1 MKRVVY
7 FLMKRITRIS
17 VGAFFSEI
25 EIVGTEN
32 IPRGKPLIFAPNH
45 QNAFLDAFMVGSI
58 SPVGIHYL
66 TRADVFNN
74 PFRWF
79 MDALQMMP
87 IYRIRDG
94 FGQLSQNAGVFEACR
109 QLFSQTKSVLIF
121 PEGNHGENY
130 YLRPLTKGISRLA
143 CESQEILEDKE
154 LWIQPVGLN
163 YFDLR
168 KPRRKATVVFGEPIR
183 VGDYMQTYNEQK
195 PKALKQLRDD
205 VYEKMHACMFIP
217 DNDEKY
223 ELRKSWLIK
232 KKENLS
238 FQEMRKFLHDINEPA
253 PTKKSYPAMT
263 IIGKA
268 LGAFNFPALMVMS
281 FLLKNKIK
289 DVVFASSI
297 KWVVGLFLFPLW
309 WALIMTL
316 TSIIFNIKVGLV
328 VTLSIII
335 LLYLRQEFLKSGK
348 GRSVT

>member
-7 FLMKRITRIS
+7 FIMKRVTRIS
-17 VGAFFSEI
+17 VGAFFSRI

-32 IPRGKPLIFAPNH
+32 IPRDRAIIFAPNH
-45 QNAFLDAFMVGSI
+45 QNAFLDAFMVGCI

-109 QLFSQTKSVLIF
+109 KLFSQRKSVLIF

-143 CESQEILEDKE
+143 CESQEAMENDE

-168 KPRRKATVVFGEPIR
+168 KPRRKAMVVFGKPLR
-183 VGDYMQTYNEQK
+183 VKDYMDEYNHQK
-195 PKALKQLRDD
+195 AKALKDLRDQ
-205 VYEKMHACMFIP
+205 VSAEMLKVMIIP
-217 DNDEKY
+217 ENDENYAFKVSALTKKNESLRFD
-223 ELRKSWLIK
+223 ELRELLATVNSAESQRRPIR
-232 KKENLS
+232 
-238 FQEMRKFLHDINEPA
+238 FFTAIAKFLGIANLP
-253 PTKKSYPAMT
+253 P
-263 IIGKA
+263 
-268 LGAFNFPALMVMS
+268 
-281 FLLKNKIK
+281 LLVISHVLKTKIK
-289 DVVFASSI
+289 DVVFTSSI
-297 KWVVGLFLFPLW
+297 KWAIGLFLFPIW
-309 WALIMTL
+309 WLL
-316 TSIIFNIKVGLV
+316 LFLV
-328 VTLSIII
+328 SLFLFGAKMAWIVLGVAIV
-335 LLYLRQEFLKSGK
+335 LLFLRQEFMKLAN
-348 GRSVT
+348 

>member
-1 MKRVVY
+1 MKRLVYFIMKRV
-7 FLMKRITRIS
+7 TRIS
-17 VGAFFSEI
+17 VGAFFSKI

-32 IPRGKPLIFAPNH
+32 IPRNRPLIFAPNH

-109 QLFSQTKSVLIF
+109 QLFGQTKSVLIF

-143 CESQEILEDKE
+143 CESQEVLADKE

-168 KPRRKATVVFGEPIR
+168 KPRRKATVVFGQPIR
-183 VGDYMQTYNEQK
+183 VGDYMEQYMDQK

-205 VYEKMHACMFIP
+205 VHAAMHACMFMP
-217 DNDEKY
+217 DNDEHY
-223 ELRKSWLIK
+223 ESRKSWLIRD
-232 KKENLS
+232 KEKLDYKS
-238 FQEMRKFLHDINEPA
+238 MRTFLDQVSEPA
-253 PTKKSYPAMT
+253 SPKKSYPFYQGV
-263 IIGKA
+263 GKF
-268 LGAFNFPALMVMS
+268 LGLFNLPPLLVIRH
-281 FLLKNKIK
+281 LLKNKVK
-289 DVVFASSI
+289 DIVFTSSI
-297 KWVVGLFLFPLW
+297 KWAVGLFLFPLW
-309 WALIMTL
+309 WILIFMVVAIAVSTKVAWIVLASLIM
-316 TSIIFNIKVGLV
+316 
-328 VTLSIII
+328 
-335 LLYLRQEFLKSGK
+335 LLYLRQEFMKLA
-348 GRSVT
+348 